1 MARTRRCDSR
11 CHNAKGKR
19 CGCIC
24 GGFFHGKDGA
34 GAANREALHQAT
46 DEAAEK
52 LLEQH
57 GIKKNKTVYIEQR
70 ELPLGVS

>member
-1 MARTRRCDSR
+1 MRKRVCSKQ
-11 CHNAKGKR
+11 CHDAKGKR
-19 CGCIC
+19 CSCIC

-46 DEAAEK
+46 DDEAKK

-57 GIKKNKTVYIEQR
+57 GIKKTKTAYIEQ
-70 ELPLGVS
+70 EKLPLGVS